1 MALYTDSQGVKI
13 SYQIRGKGDL
23 LVLPIALCF
32 FVHPYFKDSR
42 LHLKG
47 QQAAAEYNK
56 NPKSQDGFACQ
67 LENTMLL
74 TQFT

>member
-23 LVLPIALCF
+23 LILPIAHCF

-42 LHLKG
+42 LHLKE
-47 QQAAAEYNK
+47 QQAAVEYNK
-56 NPKSQDGFACQ
+56 NPKSQDEYACQ
-67 LENTMLL
+67 LDTTMRL